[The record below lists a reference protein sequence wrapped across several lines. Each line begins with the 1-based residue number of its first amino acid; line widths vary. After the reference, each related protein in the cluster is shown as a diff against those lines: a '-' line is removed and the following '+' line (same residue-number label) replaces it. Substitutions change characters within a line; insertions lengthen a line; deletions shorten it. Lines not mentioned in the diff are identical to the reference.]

1 MSFFFLSSEA
11 RAIAEEQ
18 GWDGDTVASLLHGL
32 IEEKMEDAEA
42 EIVAHF
48 QAQADEENEG
58 LDEDDEDSE
67 YDNEDDEDGDDD

>member
-18 GWDGDTVASLLHGL
+18 GWDADTIASLLHGL
-32 IEEKMEDAEA
+32 IEERVEDAEA

-48 QAQADEENEG
+48 QAQADDENED
-58 LDEDDEDSE
+58 LDEHNDDKDDEDDD
-67 YDNEDDEDGDDD
+67 